1 MVLRSRTAPLTGD
14 RRHRALSISMS
25 MSLGMLVVCFASAS
39 LVAQSSPG
47 SIVSHPLLVNGP
59 SVIDAAG
66 NTYTTTTTTYPGLMV
81 TPGAA
86 QTQFGGAT
94 EGCGFLKFPIPCTDA
109 YIAKV
114 DASGRVVFA
123 TYLGGSDLMNQPVL
137 VQIRFGGPGWIA
149 PACITGA
156 VLSSAT
162 LTATRIAPGQ
172 LVTLIG
178 FGIGPESGVSVPL
191 NAQEIPTALAGVQ
204 VLFDGKP
211 APVLYAQSTQ
221 VNFQAPFE
229 LSGQSTTTV
238 TLVYNGAPFGP
249 VTMPVTLLSP
259 GLFRLQ
265 PNVSALAHAVN
276 QDGTLNGPSNPA
288 GRGSVVSLW
297 GTGFGP
303 TSPACECA
311 WAGQSCSG
319 SDGEFL

>member
-94 EGCGFLKFPIPCTDA
+94 EVCGFLKFPIPCTDA

-123 TYLGGSDLMNQPVL
+123 TYLGGSAIDGGNAVAVDAAGNVYVTGYTNGPFNGFTPGPFPTTPNAAIPISTSSTAFAAKLSADGSTFIYSTYLPATVASVSGIAVDLQ
-137 VQIRFGGPGWIA
+137 G
-149 PACITGA
+149 
-156 VLSSAT
+156 
-162 LTATRIAPGQ
+162 
-172 LVTLIG
+172 
-178 FGIGPESGVSVPL
+178 
-191 NAQEIPTALAGVQ
+191 NAYV
-204 VLFDGKP
+204 VGK
-211 APVLYAQSTQ
+211 
-221 VNFQAPFE
+221 
-229 LSGQSTTTV
+229 TTTNHACV
-238 TLVYNGAPFGP
+238 IKLSADGSAFVYTTVLGGTNREFAI
-249 VTMPVTLLSP
+249 
-259 GLFRLQ
+259 
-265 PNVSALAHAVN
+265 AVVA
-276 QDGTLNGPSNPA
+276 DAA
-288 GRGSVVSLW
+288 GNAVV
-297 GTGFGP
+297 
-303 TSPACECA
+303 
-311 WAGQSCSG
+311 
-319 SDGEFL
+319 